1 MVVNE
6 QHFKSVQKVGFSQTL
21 VFHLVHSAKY
31 TAGIAIGTGLSLIH
45 IYIYFFTVYFSLF
58 ICELCID
65 KK

>member
-21 VFHLVHSAKY
+21 VLHLVHSAKY

-45 IYIYFFTVYFSLF
+45 IYIFLQYISAYLF
-58 ICELCID
+58 VSYV
-65 KK
+65 

>member
-31 TAGIAIGTGLSLIH
+31 TTGIVIDTGLSLIH
-45 IYIYFFTVYFSLF
+45 IYIFFFSQYISAYLF
-58 ICELCID
+58 ASYV
-65 KK
+65 